1 MSRSR
6 KIQLEKKIMVF
17 LSSGVFIFS
26 GLYANN
32 IQAAPVF
39 SSGSASD
46 STVAGVNN
54 TASANSSSAF
64 GYFNTASGIA
74 SSAFGWSNMVS
85 GENASAFGYSNEAS
99 GVAAS
104 ALGFKN
110 KADNENAS
118 AVGYSNNANGVA
130 ASAFGFSNTAKVDFA
145 SAFGYSNEANGL
157 ASTAVGFR
165 NKADNENA
173 SAFGYGNNATGL
185 SSSAIGYGNTASG
198 VGSSTIGYN
207 NNSDSENAS
216 AFGYGNKAN
225 AKAASAF
232 GFNNKADGENASAF
246 GHDNNAT
253 GLSSSAIGFENT
265 ASGVGSSAIGYKN
278 IADSENASAFG
289 YGNNASA
296 TTASAFGFEN
306 TASGVGS
313 STIGYNNTA
322 DSENASAI
330 GYSNNAN
337 GVASSAFGFRNTA
350 SGQNAN
356 AFGYNNTVGGQSSNA
371 FGSSNTVTVKDS
383 TAVGNSNNITA
394 EEAFALGNNTSVSLA
409 NSVALGSGSVVFE
422 IHGVTGNS
430 AYTQWVGVNDVVGA
444 VSVGSGGA
452 TRQIQNVAAGRVS
465 ADSTD
470 AVNGS
475 QLYQVQQQIAG
486 QEVTVKNGDS
496 NVVVTP
502 KPGAN
507 GGTDYEV
514 KLGDKLDV
522 GGNGTA
528 VIDGTGDGKIS
539 VGTGGKVVL
548 DGSDGSVKA
557 GGVTINKN
565 DEGTVNGLTNT
576 TWDPDHITSGQAAT
590 EDQLKAIHD
599 TAAGAAAEA
608 GKHSTVSAGDNNLVI
623 DNSGTNGTGG
633 IDHQV
638 RLNDVIEIGSGANK
652 VTVDGNNGKVGGLTN
667 TTWDADNYATG
678 QAATE
683 DQLKAVHD
691 SAAKYDVDSN
701 GNINK
706 NKITL
711 EGTGG
716 TKIGNV
722 AAGEVS
728 ATSMD
733 AVNGSQLYQVQQEIG
748 SISNDITRLG
758 DEIDSV
764 GALSAAMAGL
774 HPRFQ
779 DGNKSELAMAYGGY
793 GGKSALAVG
802 GFYAPNE
809 KIMFSLGMGISEGG
823 SKMGNFGVNFAL
835 DRSPDRKK
843 APRDIVYTRK
853 EVDSSLAEQDQKIQM
868 LLAKVEEQSREIE
881 ALKAKIN

>member
-1 MSRSR
+1 M
-6 KIQLEKKIMVF
+6 KKLKKGKLERNLAIF
-17 LSSGVFIFS
+17 LSTCVFS
-26 GLYANN
+26 GIGFYFVNTV
-32 IQAAPVF
+32 QAAPAIG
-39 SSGSASD
+39 SGTGTNSVIAGENVTASGENAIAVGANSEASGENAIVVGENNKANGGYASA
-46 STVAGVNN
+46 VGRGN
-54 TASANSSSAF
+54 TASGAFSSAF
-64 GYFNTASGIA
+64 GDKNTVSEQNA
-74 SSAFGWSNMVS
+74 SAFGTNNTA
-85 GENASAFGYSNEAS
+85 GGRNASAFGYYNTADAFCASAFGSGNQANDTYASAFGAYNTASAEYTSAIGVVNVAS
-99 GVAAS
+99 GMAAS
-104 ALGFKN
+104 AVGSYNTASGEGSNAFGYYNTASGMHASAIGFTN
-110 KADNENAS
+110 KASGKNAS
-118 AVGYSNNANGVA
+118 AVGYNNMA
-130 ASAFGFSNTAKVDFA
+130 SNT
-145 SAFGYSNEANGL
+145 
-157 ASTAVGFR
+157 
-165 NKADNENA
+165 
-173 SAFGYGNNATGL
+173 
-185 SSSAIGYGNTASG
+185 
-198 VGSSTIGYN
+198 
-207 NNSDSENAS
+207 
-216 AFGYGNKAN
+216 
-225 AKAASAF
+225 
-232 GFNNKADGENASAF
+232 
-246 GHDNNAT
+246 
-253 GLSSSAIGFENT
+253 
-265 ASGVGSSAIGYKN
+265 
-278 IADSENASAFG
+278 
-289 YGNNASA
+289 
-296 TTASAFGFEN
+296 
-306 TASGVGS
+306 
-313 STIGYNNTA
+313 
-322 DSENASAI
+322 
-330 GYSNNAN
+330 
-337 GVASSAFGFRNTA
+337 
-350 SGQNAN
+350 NAN
-356 AFGYNNTVGGQSSNA
+356 AFGYDNEVLAANSTAVGTANYIAGTAGNANA
-371 FGSSNTVTVKDS
+371 FGYLNTVEAANS
-383 TAVGNSNNITA
+383 TAVGNSNHIASSATDSFAFGSNIEMT
-394 EEAFALGNNTSVSLA
+394 LKD
-409 NSVALGSGSVVFE
+409 SVALGSGSVAAAINNVK
-422 IHGVTGNS
+422 GNS
-430 AYTQWVGVNDVVGA
+430 SYTKWAGVDDVVGV
-444 VSVGSGGA
+444 VSVGRSGG

-470 AVNGS
+470 AINGS
-475 QLYQVQQQIAG
+475 QLYEVAQKAAQQT
-486 QEVTVKNGDS
+486 TVSSGDS

-502 KPGAN
+502 TTN
-507 GGTDYEV
+507 GSGGSDYEV

-528 VIDGTGDGKIS
+528 VIDGTGDGKIT
-539 VGTGGKVVL
+539 VGTSGKVVL

-599 TAAGAAAEA
+599 TASNAATEA
-608 GKHSTVSAGDNNLVI
+608 AKHSTVSAGDNNLIV

-701 GNINK
+701 GNLNK

-711 EGTGG
+711 EGNGG

-733 AVNGSQLYQVQQEIG
+733 AVNGSQLYQVKQDINNINHD
-748 SISNDITRLG
+748 ISKLG

-779 DGNKSELAMAYGGY
+779 DGNKGELAMAYGGY

-809 KIMFSLGMGISEGG
+809 KVMFSLGMGISEGG

-843 APRDIVYTRK
+843 EHRIYTRT
-853 EVDSSLAEQDQKIQM
+853 EVDTSLEAQDQKIQL
-868 LLAKVEEQSREIE
+868 LLAKIEEQSHEIE
-881 ALKAKIN
+881 LLKEKIK